1 MKWFDF
7 TVLGIMLVII
17 IVQTIRGG
25 KGMGLI
31 LLEAI
36 GLLGCAKL
44 ATSVY
49 ESASRAIAIS
59 PQLAFAGIFV
69 LSAIIWLIIA
79 SILHNYTQWSWGGF
93 DFFFSFIFG
102 VVCAWTVGHMF
113 LRFLI
118 ILYGPNS
125 VPASSIMESPVTKEI
140 LYFKTFTAL
149 FNLLNRARLA
159 PEPITPE
166 KVLERG
172 Q

>member
-7 TVLGIMLVII
+7 TVLGIILFVII
-17 IVQTIRGG
+17 LQTIRGG

-31 LLEAI
+31 LLEAA

-44 ATSVY
+44 TLSIY
-49 ESASRAIAIS
+49 EPVSRAVVIT
-59 PQLAFAGIFV
+59 PQLALAGIFI
-69 LSAIIWLIIA
+69 LSAIIWIIIA
-79 SILHNYTQWSWGGF
+79 SILNNYTQWSWGGF
-93 DFFFSFIFG
+93 DPFFSFLFG
-102 VVCAWTVGHMF
+102 VVCAWTIGHMF

-118 ILYGPNS
+118 VLYGPDS
-125 VPASSIMESPVTKEI
+125 VPASMIMDSPVTKEI
-140 LYFKTFTAL
+140 VYFKSFTAL

-172 Q
+172 